1 MNHKLLA
8 LYGLKFNPF
17 TPELPAEALH
27 VSPRLESFCWRIE
40 NALLREGGFALI
52 HGEPGSGKSVA
63 LRVISQRLAR
73 LPDVQLGTISH
84 PQCNLADFY
93 RELGDVFGVPLR
105 PHNRWGGF
113 KALRERWLGHLESCR
128 RRPVLLIDEA
138 QEMNVV
144 VLSELRL
151 MASAQFDS
159 QPLLCVVLA
168 GDARLPD
175 KLRREEL
182 IPLGSR
188 IRMRLPTEAAT
199 PEELRTCL
207 DFVLAACGNAEL
219 MTKTLKH
226 TLCDHAA
233 GNYRVLATLAA
244 ELLNAAVER
253 ELPQLDEQLYFQVF
267 AKPTPAAK
275 RPGAHR

>member
-1 MNHKLLA
+1 MSVTVYSTPTCGYCNAAKRFLRDHRVRFLEIDVSRDARAGVAGGGGATLWFT
-8 LYGLKFNPF
+8 GL
-17 TPELPAEALH
+17 
-27 VSPRLESFCWRIE
+27 S
-40 NALLREGGFALI
+40 
-52 HGEPGSGKSVA
+52 GSGKSVA
-63 LRVISQRLAR
+63 LRVLAHKLAR
-73 LPDVQLGTISH
+73 LSDVTLGTISH
-84 PQCNLADFY
+84 PQSNLADFY
-93 RELGDVFGVPLR
+93 RELGDVFAVPLR

-138 QEMNVV
+138 QEMSVP

-151 MASAQFDS
+151 MASAKFDS

-168 GDARLPD
+168 GDARLLD

-188 IRMRLPTEAAT
+188 IRTRLTTEAAT

-207 DFVLAACGNAEL
+207 DFVLAACGNANL
-219 MTKTLKH
+219 MTVPLKH

-233 GNYRVLATLAA
+233 GNYRVLSTLAS
-244 ELLNAAVER
+244 ELLGAAAQR
-253 ELPQLDEQLYFQVF
+253 DLPVLDEQLYFQVF
-267 AKPTPAAK
+267 AQPAPAAK
-275 RPGAHR
+275 RAATSR